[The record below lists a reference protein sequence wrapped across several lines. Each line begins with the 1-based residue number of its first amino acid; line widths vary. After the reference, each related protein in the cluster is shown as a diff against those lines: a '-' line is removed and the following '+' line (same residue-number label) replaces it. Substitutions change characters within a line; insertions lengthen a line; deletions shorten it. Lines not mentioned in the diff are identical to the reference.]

1 MKTLID
7 LYKENPKEYAKMA
20 ILANEQNKKLDVVDD
35 KLVLIDVEQPS
46 DYQTM
51 RRFNYPEIGEQ
62 LDLLWHAIDEGKLDK
77 TSDFYLRLKAV
88 KDEFPK
94 D

>member
-1 MKTLID
+1 
-7 LYKENPKEYAKMA
+7 MA